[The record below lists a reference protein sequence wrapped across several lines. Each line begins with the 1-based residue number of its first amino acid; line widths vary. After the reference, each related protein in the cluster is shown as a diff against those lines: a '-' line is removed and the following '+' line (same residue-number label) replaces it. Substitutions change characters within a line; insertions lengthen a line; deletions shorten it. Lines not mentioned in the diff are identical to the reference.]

1 MEAKTFSAKEKYLM
15 KEGFGF
21 RNLETVISF
30 VTSEIPL
37 PAGLVG
43 VYRVD
48 KDGNSTFIGEDQL
61 YDTPPGGEVEIKV
74 GQAFDLQG
82 ERKRISHQ
90 RMNRS
95 STKDVIQVKL
105 INGSDEDKEVVIRE
119 RLYGVWSI
127 ENSRFDGQSVEYT
140 TLDSRR
146 AEFKVLLK
154 KMTTSTLEYT
164 VKYEF

>member
-1 MEAKTFSAKEKYLM
+1 
-15 KEGFGF
+15 
-21 RNLETVISF
+21 
-30 VTSEIPL
+30 
-37 PAGLVG
+37 
-43 VYRVD
+43 
-48 KDGNSTFIGEDQL
+48 
-61 YDTPPGGEVEIKV
+61 V